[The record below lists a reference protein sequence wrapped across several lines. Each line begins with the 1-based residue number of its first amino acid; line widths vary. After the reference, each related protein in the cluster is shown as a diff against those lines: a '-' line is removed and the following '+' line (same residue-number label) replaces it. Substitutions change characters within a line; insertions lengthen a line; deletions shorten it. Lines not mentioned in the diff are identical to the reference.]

1 MDDDQGLLPL
11 DPNHKLTTTAAA
23 TDDSSEDVNLD
34 AAYDEIEYMDLK
46 VPGKEGCPRAEKKG
60 QSTADKRGGPKQHSS
75 LTSEM
80 KTSRAVARVTQ
91 RLGLERVHE
100 IQLEYASLKSKFGE
114 LDYDKAN
121 AMIRNLMAMGLSQI
135 EIRGILG
142 IGGYRLQRL
151 YSAQAAKP
159 SPTYAATDELVLPS
173 PAPLTPSTLH
183 SVDKSVHIP
192 VLSSIPHL
200 VNALTKKLSAFPLVA
215 SRISFVAVD
224 AAELSVDASSSALVE
239 AAEIIL
245 GDAAACVLALPHTR
259 HLKWLQLTSATVDID
274 LVAQPK
280 RDFACTRAGGIHG
293 PHVAQRIIA
302 IERSFHKATQLQAT
316 RAFDPHELTYR
327 SAKDVSVA
335 ILGYGDIG
343 AHVAKLVAAAGF
355 RVMALKRRTARVSWM
370 KVDGVGGF
378 DVTDRLDHVLAN
390 ADYIVN
396 ALPCTPH
403 THRLL
408 AGSVLHLCAH
418 KSPCLI
424 DLSPWHVV
432 DEATVVAAMEHKW
445 LSSAVLDVPEPVPP
459 TSPLWDHPQVTLTP
473 RVAPPHQAD
482 AVADV
487 FMQNLWHFI
496 GHAPLQYA
504 VEWTQGY

>member
-121 AMIRNLMAMGLSQI
+121 AMIRNLMAMGLN
-135 EIRGILG
+135 
-142 IGGYRLQRL
+142 
-151 YSAQAAKP
+151 
-159 SPTYAATDELVLPS
+159 
-173 PAPLTPSTLH
+173 
-183 SVDKSVHIP
+183 KSVHIP

-224 AAELSVDASSSALVE
+224 AAGLSVDSSSSALVE

-274 LVAQPK
+274 LVVQPK

-293 PHVAQRIIA
+293 PHVAQYVLGYGFLLFASQPLILNELSRRIIA

-355 RVMALKRRTARVSWM
+355 RVMALKRRTARASWM
-370 KVDGVGGF
+370 KADGAGGF

>member
-121 AMIRNLMAMGLSQI
+121 AMIRNLMAMGLN
-135 EIRGILG
+135 
-142 IGGYRLQRL
+142 
-151 YSAQAAKP
+151 
-159 SPTYAATDELVLPS
+159 
-173 PAPLTPSTLH
+173 
-183 SVDKSVHIP
+183 KSVHIP

-224 AAELSVDASSSALVE
+224 AAGLSVDSSSSALVE

-274 LVAQPK
+274 LVVQPK

-293 PHVAQRIIA
+293 PHVAQYVLGYDVLLFASQPLILNELSRRIIA

-355 RVMALKRRTARVSWM
+355 RVMALKRRTARASWM
-370 KVDGVGGF
+370 KADGVGGF